1 VFCRYKPDKVLISD
15 HLAFASRFAA
25 MGARKLSHDGKRAN
39 GAGIE
44 LHALLQVFDSFNLLH
59 NNNNFSLKSCYLW
72 CILVKW
78 LLFASQ
84 ITVAA

>member
-1 VFCRYKPDKVLISD
+1 
-15 HLAFASRFAA
+15 